1 MAFYNHSEVLNEN
14 VLKLLC
20 T

>member
-1 MAFYNHSEVLNEN
+1 MAFYNHSAVLNEN